1 MRLTS
6 FGKILAPRARFELA
20 REKSHGLSRPAQ
32 YRAMRP
38 RLLGRT
44 DPLVFTLT
52 LVESLLLV
60 VATIK
65 PPPSVVAALPLWL
78 RGIASPW

>member
-1 MRLTS
+1 MH
-6 FGKILAPRARFELA
+6 ILAPRARFELA

-38 RLLGRT
+38 RLVSPTGQE
-44 DPLVFTLT
+44 VFTMT
-52 LVESLLLV
+52 FQKNPTFI

-65 PPPSVVAALPLWL
+65 PTTSVVVSLPLWL

>member
-1 MRLTS
+1 MH
-6 FGKILAPRARFELA
+6 ILAPRARFELA

-38 RLLGRT
+38 RLVGPT
-44 DPLVFTLT
+44 DQQVFTMTFQKNLF
-52 LVESLLLV
+52 SL

-65 PPPSVVAALPLWL
+65 PTTSVVVSLPLWL